1 MGSKRRTKG
10 NAIFKTKTKKNK
22 KRSKRK
28 KKHNDKTESTEK
40 TVNDLCATLEQIGIE
55 TGSSTATEK
64 FLEKNG
70 LEGSQI
76 KRKKKTKSKRNFRKT
91 FSMLKLVSS
100 LPKDSEATPSES
112 SVDVENLPFKVV
124 SNQEFLFQQQDS
136 KKFYKKIIRKERSK
150 ARKSKRFLH

>member
-76 KRKKKTKSKRNFRKT
+76 KRKKKTKSKRSFRKT

-100 LPKDSEATPSES
+100 LPKDSETTPSES

-124 SNQEFLFQQQDS
+124 SNQDFLFQQQDS
-136 KKFYKKIIRKERSK
+136 KKFYKKIIRKERSR
-150 ARKSKRFLH
+150 ARKSKRFLN

>member
-28 KKHNDKTESTEK
+28 KKPTDKTESTEK

-55 TGSSTATEK
+55 TGPSTATDK

-76 KRKKKTKSKRNFRKT
+76 KRKKKTKSKRSFRKT

-100 LPKDSEATPSES
+100 LPKDSETTPSES

-124 SNQEFLFQQQDS
+124 SNQDFLFQQQDS
-136 KKFYKKIIRKERSK
+136 KKFYKKIIRKERSR
-150 ARKSKRFLH
+150 ARKSKRFLY

>member
-76 KRKKKTKSKRNFRKT
+76 KRKKKTKSKRSFRKT

-100 LPKDSEATPSES
+100 LPKDFETTPSES

-124 SNQEFLFQQQDS
+124 SNQDFLFQQQDS
-136 KKFYKKIIRKERSK
+136 KKFYKRIIRKERSR
-150 ARKSKRFLH
+150 ARKSKRFLN

>member
-76 KRKKKTKSKRNFRKT
+76 KRKKKTKSKRSFRKT

-100 LPKDSEATPSES
+100 LPKDSENTPSES

-124 SNQEFLFQQQDS
+124 SNQDFLFQQQDS
-136 KKFYKKIIRKERSK
+136 KKFYKKIIRKERSR
-150 ARKSKRFLH
+150 ARKSKRFLN

>member
-76 KRKKKTKSKRNFRKT
+76 KRKKKTKSKRSFRRT

-100 LPKDSEATPSES
+100 LPKDSETTPSES

-124 SNQEFLFQQQDS
+124 SNQDFLFQQQDS
-136 KKFYKKIIRKERSK
+136 KKFYKKIIRKERSR

>member
-76 KRKKKTKSKRNFRKT
+76 KRKKKTKSKRSFRRT

-100 LPKDSEATPSES
+100 LPKDSETTPSES

-124 SNQEFLFQQQDS
+124 SNQDFLFQQQDS
-136 KKFYKKIIRKERSK
+136 KKFYKRIIRKERSR
-150 ARKSKRFLH
+150 ARKSKRFLN

>member
-76 KRKKKTKSKRNFRKT
+76 KRKKKTKSKRSFRRT

-100 LPKDSEATPSES
+100 LPKDSETTPPES

-124 SNQEFLFQQQDS
+124 SNQDFLFQQQDS
-136 KKFYKKIIRKERSK
+136 KKFYKKIIRKERSR
-150 ARKSKRFLH
+150 ARKSKRFLN